1 MVDQLLNR
9 KTVRGRTYYLVR
21 WQGHASAADSWEPA
35 EHLENCPERV
45 AEYEAAASRRP
56 SPSGLRRA
64 HQRAGPP
71 PLAQAATPP
80 ALPPPPAAAPPP
92 QPPPGW
98 ASVAVGSQ
106 DLGSA
111 LLYWWPDE
119 GWQLGRVRRRCRR
132 APITHV
138 VGYPT
143 TTATFAG
150 EVDTLL
156 DPTTCG
162 SRWVSLTRVA
172 PSG

>member
-9 KTVRGRTYYLVR
+9 KTVRGRTCYLVR

-35 EHLENCPERV
+35 EHLANCQERV
-45 AEYEAAASRRP
+45 AEYEAAAPRRP
-56 SPSGLRRA
+56 KALRA
-64 HQRAGPP
+64 HQRAGPA
-71 PLAQAATPP
+71 PLAQAAAP
-80 ALPPPPAAAPPP
+80 LSPPPPLAAAPPP
-92 QPPPGW
+92 QPPAGW
-98 ASVAVGSQ
+98 AVAAAGPPP

-132 APITHV
+132 APFTHV
-138 VGYPT
+138 VGYRPP
-143 TTATFAG
+143 AAAFAG

-156 DPTTCG
+156 DPATYG
-162 SRWVSLTRVA
+162 SRWVSLIRVA